1 MYANGLDVELL
12 ALHRF
17 SKNFITFV
25 ENKWIRRCGQ
35 TKNLKLSNY
44 SNVRERFEQNIYLLL
59 YGRGWSSI

>member
-25 ENKWIRRCGQ
+25 ENKWIRRYGQ